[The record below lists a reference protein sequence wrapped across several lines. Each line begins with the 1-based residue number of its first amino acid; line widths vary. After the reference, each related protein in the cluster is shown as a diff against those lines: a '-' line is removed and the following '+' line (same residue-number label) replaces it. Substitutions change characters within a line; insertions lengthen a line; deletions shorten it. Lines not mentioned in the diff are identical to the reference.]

1 VIPGLESPMSEDPDV
16 PLLSSRFEDALVLA
30 ARLHARQRRKGSGVP
45 YVSHLLGVASL
56 VLEDGGDEDQA
67 IAALLHDAVEDQGG
81 PPTLEVIRARFG
93 DTVAG
98 IVLGCTDS
106 DTIPK
111 PPWRERKERYI
122 AHLRHAP
129 VAVRRVSAA
138 DKLHNARTIVADLRT
153 VGDSIW
159 SRFTADRDGTLW
171 YYRSLVAVFKE
182 TGGGP
187 LADALERVVAEM
199 MRLSESPLK

>member
-1 VIPGLESPMSEDPDV
+1 MSEDFDV

-81 PPTLEVIRARFG
+81 QPTLEVIRARFG
-93 DTVAG
+93 DTVAA

-129 VAVRRVSAA
+129 AEVRRVSAA

-199 MRLSESPLK
+199 MRLSEGRADVIS